1 MGLAVVFWVHDVGL
15 KGGWCM
21 VDGGWS
27 VVAWISG
34 GGGGG
39 YSFAVG
45 FDFGGISFAMG
56 WVSVVTDLLWVS
68 MSVVWVF
75 QWVGVRW
82 LRFCCGF

>member
-1 MGLAVVFWVHDVGL
+1 
-15 KGGWCM
+15 M
-21 VDGGWS
+21 V
-27 VVAWISG
+27 G
-34 GGGGG
+34 GGLDFGG

-82 LRFCCGF
+82 LGFCFGFRF